1 MDEQE
6 RMARIKRAKPR
17 VREEE
22 LLDEIPAVHP
32 MIEKVSR
39 AISDWQSEVDWPIH
53 TDQAVRSIEAV
64 AEQLQR
70 EGHDAAVN
78 YLRSVIWV
86 EPKPRPKPALEQQQA
101 RLFF

>member
-6 RMARIKRAKPR
+6 RMARIKRVKQKM
-17 VREEE
+17 REEE
-22 LLDEIPAVHP
+22 LLDEIPVVHP

-70 EGHDAAVN
+70 EGHEAAVK
-78 YLRSVIWV
+78 YLRSVIWA
-86 EPKPRPKPALEQQQA
+86 EPKPRPAPEPQRQA
-101 RLFF
+101 QLFF